1 MYFLILGG
9 ISWNNI
15 EDICLNSQMEKV
27 YLTEI
32 QKHGLKCRLEKFEIP
47 QAIKLISE
55 IWTPDMVHFLKF
67 VLSKQVGN
75 LTIFCFDFFFV

>member
-1 MYFLILGG
+1 
-9 ISWNNI
+9 
-15 EDICLNSQMEKV
+15 MEKV

-55 IWTPDMVHFLKF
+55 IWTPDMVHF
-67 VLSKQVGN
+67 
-75 LTIFCFDFFFV
+75 